1 MIKRYALPEMSRLWT
16 DEQKFHKWLE
26 VEIAL
31 CDVLAELGQI
41 PAEIPGQIRKKAR
54 IKIARIEKLELILRH
69 DVVAFT
75 THIAEQ
81 IGDASRYLHFGLT
94 STDVVDT
101 GQALILRDAIAL
113 IFDEIDQLNGTLRQK
128 AIQYQKIPMIGRTHG
143 IHAEPTT
150 FGLKLLLWY
159 EEMQRNI
166 LRLRAARAA
175 VVCGKISGAVG
186 THAHLSPA
194 IEVQVCRHLGLDY
207 ARVSSQVLQRDRH
220 AEFLCTLAII
230 AASYEKFATEIR
242 HLQRTEVREVC
253 EPFGSGQK
261 GSSAMPHKRNPVTCE
276 QICGLAR
283 LVRGYALATLENV
296 ALWHERDI
304 SHSSVERVVLA
315 DACTLVHYMTR
326 KLNWILQ
333 NMMVNPQQ
341 MRRNLRLTKGLVYS
355 GTLLLELTRKGIL
368 REEAYA
374 WVQRCSARVWD
385 KGEDFRES
393 VLEDRNI
400 AKVLSADEIHQAFDL
415 KHALRHVPEIFQ
427 RVLGSPAQ

>member
-1 MIKRYALPEMSRLWT
+1 MSRLWT
-16 DEQKFHKWLE
+16 DEFKFQKWLD

-31 CDVLAELGQI
+31 CEALAELGQI
-41 PAEIPGQIRKKAR
+41 PDEVAGQIRKKAR
-54 IKIARIEKLELILRH
+54 IKIARIEKLEQTLRH

-101 GQALILRDAIAL
+101 GQALIMREAIAI
-113 IFDEIDQLNGTLRQK
+113 IFEEIDLLNKTLRQK
-128 AIQYQKIPMIGRTHG
+128 AIQYQNTPMIGRTHG
-143 IHAEPTT
+143 VHAEPTT

-159 EEMQRNI
+159 EEMQRNVR
-166 LRLRAARAA
+166 RLQEARAA

-186 THAHLSPA
+186 THAHLSPQV
-194 IEVQVCRHLGLDY
+194 EVQICRHLGLDY

-220 AEFLCTLAII
+220 AEFVCVLAII
-230 AASYEKFATEIR
+230 GASYEKIATEIR

-253 EPFGSGQK
+253 EPFGSEQK
-261 GSSAMPHKRNPVTCE
+261 GSSAMPHKRNPVTSE

-283 LVRGYALATLENV
+283 LLRGFAMATLENV

-333 NMMVNPQQ
+333 HMVVYPQQ
-341 MRRNLRLTKGLVYS
+341 MRRNLRLSRGLVYS
-355 GTLLLELTRKGIL
+355 GTLLLELIRKGVL

-374 WVQRCSARVWD
+374 WVQRCSAKVWD
-385 KGEDFRES
+385 EGEDFQGS
-393 VLEDRNI
+393 VLLDSSI
-400 AKVLSADEIHQAFDL
+400 SKILTAAEIHQAFDL
-415 KHALRHVPEIFQ
+415 KQALRHVPDIFD
-427 RVLGSPAQ
+427 RVFGPAGK